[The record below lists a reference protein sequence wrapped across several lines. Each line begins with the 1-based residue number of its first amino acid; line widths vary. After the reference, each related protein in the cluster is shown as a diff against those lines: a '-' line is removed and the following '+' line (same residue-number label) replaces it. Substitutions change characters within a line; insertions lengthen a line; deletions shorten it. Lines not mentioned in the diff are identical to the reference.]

1 VSLFLAPL
9 TSTVSV
15 FSDKMALL
23 SEAGSFSDVMFSLVA
38 WEGFLVAGEGFLVAG
53 EGFISFSIFGKLL
66 PYLEG
71 CFSCFMSGW
80 PRSTLDKTSPSKP
93 DNVVVQCILFPEDK
107 CNASI

>member
-1 VSLFLAPL
+1 
-9 TSTVSV
+9 
-15 FSDKMALL
+15 
-23 SEAGSFSDVMFSLVA
+23 MFILVA
-38 WEGFLVAGEGFLVAG
+38 GEGFLVAGEGFLVAG
-53 EGFISFSIFGKLL
+53 KGFLVAGECFMVVWEGFLVAAEDFLVAAEGFISFSIFGKLL

-93 DNVVVQCILFPEDK
+93 DNVVVQFILFPEDN